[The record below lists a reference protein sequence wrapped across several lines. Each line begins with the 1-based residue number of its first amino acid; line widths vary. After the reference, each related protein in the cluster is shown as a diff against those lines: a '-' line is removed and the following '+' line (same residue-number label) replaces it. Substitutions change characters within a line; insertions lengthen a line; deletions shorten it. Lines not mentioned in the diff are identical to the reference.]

1 MVTHF
6 LELQE
11 AAVAVIRSKEL
22 SGLKERDVTSL
33 TNDEVV
39 AAEEMIGLLKPMKDI
54 TVTLSSETVPTASLL
69 MPLYNSLVGPNG
81 HLSLKEGDSDLI
93 ASMKET
99 MSRDLHGRYDAETAK
114 LCMISA
120 LFTNFGFLS
129 EESATESTVPS

>member
-1 MVTHF
+1 MDVVTRWNSTYDMLTRF

-11 AAVAVIRSKEL
+11 AAVAFIRSKKL

-33 TNDEVV
+33 TDDEVV
-39 AAEEMIGLLKPMKDI
+39 AAETM
-54 TVTLSSETVPTASLL
+54 PTASLL
-69 MPLYNSLVGPNG
+69 MPFYNSLVGPNG

-120 LFTNFGFLS
+120 LDPRFKNLGFLS
-129 EESATESTVPS
+129 EEKR